1 MRAHR
6 RTHTDTHT
14 RANAR
19 FVSRRENRIYSPS
32 HCLNGRSRR
41 NANFLC
47 HGTIESA
54 YTRGRNNVTSAK
66 RDRKMKYRDVECSS
80 VYGGPLVRNLAFP
93 RNRNCRR
100 VRLLADDS
108 RSGGGRRP
116 IEETSDKTSKRE
128 KWPPGR
134 GGARNCNNIDSS
146 NETN

>member
-6 RTHTDTHT
+6 RTHT

-54 YTRGRNNVTSAK
+54 YTRDRNNVTSAK

-80 VYGGPLVRNLAFP
+80 VYGGPSFETWRFPEIEIAAGYVCSPTIRGAGEGGDRSKKRAIRQVSGKSGRLAEVK
-93 RNRNCRR
+93 RGTATILI
-100 VRLLADDS
+100 LLMKQ
-108 RSGGGRRP
+108 
-116 IEETSDKTSKRE
+116 I
-128 KWPPGR
+128 
-134 GGARNCNNIDSS
+134 N
-146 NETN
+146 